1 MISTWPRARASDKG
15 HHCSVHTLGSFPCK
29 RKDGARVCPVWTCQ
43 EGCGLCHCGEHM
55 NTCSSQRRA
64 CDGLA
69 LALCAVTG
77 SWVSWDVLLRSSVCL
92 QRLCRTCLCAF
103 ALRLLQRATLEAS
116 AKLKLSVVHAV
127 ILSSDPR
134 RACTRLCFVTC
145 VAVGV
150 RVRVSRPLFVGASSV
165 I

>member
-1 MISTWPRARASDKG
+1 VTSTWPRARASDKG
-15 HHCSVHTLGSFPCK
+15 HHRSVHTLGSFPCK

-64 CDGLA
+64 CGGLA
-69 LALCAVTG
+69 LALCVWGVGCPGTCFCVI
-77 SWVSWDVLLRSSVCL
+77 VSACKSCVELVCVP
-92 QRLCRTCLCAF
+92 F

-116 AKLKLSVVHAV
+116 AKLKLSMQLFYPVTHAV
-127 ILSSDPR
+127 TC
-134 RACTRLCFVTC
+134 CTRLCCVTC